1 MQNPSKDTSR
11 DMGKDTSRDT
21 GKEAGTSEP
30 SAALSELAA
39 FWPFIRPYRGRIAVA
54 AVILVSVSFILLSLG
69 RGLAWLVDKGLGSGD
84 PVMLDRAVMV
94 ALSLALFVG
103 IGSYLRILLVNQVAE
118 RVMADI
124 RRAIY
129 DHVLYLPTSWFEA
142 ARTGDILSRLNADT
156 AVVQSTLASTL
167 SMAVRNVILLF
178 GGLVLVV
185 LASARMSLVVA
196 VIVPIVVIPL
206 IVLARRLRVSSR
218 LAQERLGDLSAEAEE
233 GISAI
238 RTVHAFAQET
248 QMQARFNMTLQAAL
262 AAALSRVQLRAL
274 LSGFVFF
281 MMISGVTLILW
292 VGGRDL
298 LAGKISA
305 GDLSAFVFYAFIVA
319 SSTGTLSELGGELQR
334 AAGAADRIAQLLG
347 QPLRRA
353 DPDNPRQLHS
363 DGGVQIRFAEVEF
376 AYNSRLSSPALR
388 GVNLTA
394 NSGQKLAIVGP
405 SGAGKST
412 LFHLLLG
419 FYEPQAGQILL
430 NDFPLSQMRLRD
442 IRNHIAIVPQDPVL
456 FSASLA
462 ENIAFSR
469 PDASR
474 DDIIA
479 AAKQAEA
486 DSFIAE
492 LADGYDTLVG
502 EKGVRLSGG
511 QRQRIAIAR
520 AILRNP
526 DILLLDE
533 ATSAL
538 DSVSEAAVQNALG
551 RLMQGRTSLVIAH
564 RLSTIIDADVILLMD
579 KGQIVATGTH
589 ESLIASSPLY
599 QQLAAQQ
606 FRPSASVSHS

>member
-1 MQNPSKDTSR
+1 MQNRAPDDASTL
-11 DMGKDTSRDT
+11 
-21 GKEAGTSEP
+21 P
-30 SAALSELAA
+30 SAGLSELSA
-39 FWPFIRPYRGRIAVA
+39 FWPFIRPYQGRVILA
-54 AVILVSVSFILLSLG
+54 AVILVTVSFILLSLG

-84 PVMLDRAVMV
+84 PAMLDRAVMV
-94 ALSLALFVG
+94 ALFLALFVG

-124 RRAIY
+124 RAAIY
-129 DHVLYLPTSWFEA
+129 GHVLYLPTGWFEA

-156 AVVQSTLASTL
+156 AVVQTTLATTL

-206 IVLARRLRVSSR
+206 IILARRLRASSR
-218 LAQERLGDLSAEAEE
+218 HAQEKLGGLSAEAEE

-238 RTVHAFAQET
+238 RTVHAFAQEE
-248 QMQARFNMTLQAAL
+248 QMQSRFGMTLQAAL
-262 AAALSRVQLRAL
+262 DAALARVRLRAI

-347 QPLRRA
+347 QPLRRTDPVEPHRITA
-353 DPDNPRQLHS
+353 DK
-363 DGGVQIRFAEVEF
+363 GVKIRFENVDF
-376 AYNSRLSSPALR
+376 AYPSQGDIPALK
-388 GVNLTA
+388 GVNFTA
-394 NSGQKLAIVGP
+394 DKGSKLAFVGP

-419 FYEPQAGQILL
+419 FYEPAAGQISL
-430 NDFPLSQMRLRD
+430 NDISLGQMRLAD
-442 IRNHIAIVPQDPVL
+442 IRRHIAIVPQDPAL

-469 PDASR
+469 PNASR
-474 DDIIA
+474 EEIIA

-492 LADGYDTLVG
+492 LAQGYDTLVG

-520 AILRNP
+520 AILCNP

-538 DSVSEAAVQNALG
+538 DSVSEKAIQEALS
-551 RLMQGRTSLVIAH
+551 RLMVGRTSLVIAH
-564 RLSTIIDADVILLMD
+564 RLSTIMDADMILLMD
-579 KGQIVATGTH
+579 RGQIIATGTH
-589 ESLIASSPLY
+589 DNLIKSSPLY

-606 FRPSASVSHS
+606 FRTSAIAE

>member
-1 MQNPSKDTSR
+1 MQNRAPDDASTL
-11 DMGKDTSRDT
+11 
-21 GKEAGTSEP
+21 P
-30 SAALSELAA
+30 SAGLSELSA
-39 FWPFIRPYRGRIAVA
+39 FWPFIRPYRGRVILA
-54 AVILVSVSFILLSLG
+54 AVILVTVSFILLSLG

-84 PVMLDRAVMV
+84 PAMLDRAVMV
-94 ALSLALFVG
+94 ALFLALFVG

-124 RRAIY
+124 RAAIY
-129 DHVLYLPTSWFEA
+129 GHVLYLPTGWFEA

-156 AVVQSTLASTL
+156 AVVQTTLATTL

-206 IVLARRLRVSSR
+206 IILARRLRASSR
-218 LAQERLGDLSAEAEE
+218 LAQEKLGGLSAEAEE

-238 RTVHAFAQET
+238 RTVHAFAQEE
-248 QMQARFNMTLQAAL
+248 QMQSRFGMTLQAAL
-262 AAALSRVQLRAL
+262 DAALARVRLRAI

-347 QPLRRA
+347 QPLRRTDPVEPHRITA
-353 DPDNPRQLHS
+353 DK
-363 DGGVQIRFAEVEF
+363 GVKIRFENVDF
-376 AYNSRLSSPALR
+376 AYPSRGDIPALKA
-388 GVNLTA
+388 VNFTA
-394 NSGQKLAIVGP
+394 DKGSKLAIVGP

-419 FYEPQAGQILL
+419 FYEPAAGQISL
-430 NDFPLSQMRLRD
+430 NDISLGQMRLAD
-442 IRNHIAIVPQDPVL
+442 IRRHIAIVPQDPAL

-469 PDASR
+469 PNASR
-474 DDIIA
+474 EEIIA

-492 LADGYDTLVG
+492 LAQGYDTLVG

-520 AILRNP
+520 AILCNP

-538 DSVSEAAVQNALG
+538 DSVSEKAIQEALS
-551 RLMQGRTSLVIAH
+551 RLMVGRTSLVIAH
-564 RLSTIIDADVILLMD
+564 RLSTIMDADMILLMD
-579 KGQIVATGTH
+579 RGQIIATGTH
-589 ESLIASSPLY
+589 DNLIKSSPLY

-606 FRPSASVSHS
+606 FRTSAIAE

>member
-1 MQNPSKDTSR
+1 MQNRAPDDASTL
-11 DMGKDTSRDT
+11 
-21 GKEAGTSEP
+21 P
-30 SAALSELAA
+30 SAGLSELSA
-39 FWPFIRPYRGRIAVA
+39 FWPFIRPYQGRVILA
-54 AVILVSVSFILLSLG
+54 AVILVAVSFILLSLG
-69 RGLAWLVDKGLGSGD
+69 RGLAWLVDNGLGSGD
-84 PVMLDRAVMV
+84 PAMLDRAVMV
-94 ALSLALFVG
+94 ALFLALFVG

-124 RRAIY
+124 RAAIY
-129 DHVLYLPTSWFEA
+129 GHVLYLPTGWFEA

-156 AVVQSTLASTL
+156 AVVQTTLATTL

-206 IVLARRLRVSSR
+206 IILARRLRASSR
-218 LAQERLGDLSAEAEE
+218 LAQEKLGGLSAEAEE

-238 RTVHAFAQET
+238 RTVHAFAQEE
-248 QMQARFNMTLQAAL
+248 QMQSRFGMTLQAAL
-262 AAALSRVQLRAL
+262 DAALARVCLRAI

-347 QPLRRA
+347 QPLRRTHPVQPHLITA
-353 DPDNPRQLHS
+353 
-363 DGGVQIRFAEVEF
+363 GKGVKISFENVDF
-376 AYNSRLSSPALR
+376 AYPSRGDILALK
-388 GVNLTA
+388 GVNFTA
-394 NSGQKLAIVGP
+394 EKGSKLAIVGP

-419 FYEPQAGQILL
+419 FYEPAAGQISL
-430 NDFPLSQMRLRD
+430 NDIPLGRMRLAD
-442 IRNHIAIVPQDPVL
+442 IRRHIAIVPQDPAL
-456 FSASLA
+456 FTASLA

-469 PDASR
+469 PHASR
-474 DDIIA
+474 EEIIA

-486 DSFIAE
+486 DSFITE
-492 LADGYDTLVG
+492 LAQGYDTLVG

-520 AILRNP
+520 AILCNP

-538 DSVSEAAVQNALG
+538 DSVSERAIQDALS
-551 RLMQGRTSLVIAH
+551 RLMVERTSLVIAH
-564 RLSTIIDADVILLMD
+564 RLSTIMDADMILLMD
-579 KGQIVATGTH
+579 RGQIIATGTH
-589 ESLIASSPLY
+589 DNLIKSSPLY

-606 FRPSASVSHS
+606 FRTSAIAE

>member
-1 MQNPSKDTSR
+1 MQNRAPDDASTL
-11 DMGKDTSRDT
+11 
-21 GKEAGTSEP
+21 P
-30 SAALSELAA
+30 SAGLSELSA
-39 FWPFIRPYRGRIAVA
+39 FWPFIRPYRGRVILA
-54 AVILVSVSFILLSLG
+54 AVILVTVSFILLSLG

-84 PVMLDRAVMV
+84 PAMLDRAVMV
-94 ALSLALFVG
+94 ALFLALFVG

-124 RRAIY
+124 RAAIY
-129 DHVLYLPTSWFEA
+129 GHVLYLPTGWFEA

-156 AVVQSTLASTL
+156 AVVQTTLATTL

-206 IVLARRLRVSSR
+206 IILARRLRASSR
-218 LAQERLGDLSAEAEE
+218 HAQEKLGGLSAEAEE

-238 RTVHAFAQET
+238 RTVHAFAQEE
-248 QMQARFNMTLQAAL
+248 QMQSRFGMTLQAAL
-262 AAALSRVQLRAL
+262 DAALARVRLRAI

-347 QPLRRA
+347 QPLRRTDPVEPHRITA
-353 DPDNPRQLHS
+353 DK
-363 DGGVQIRFAEVEF
+363 GVKIRFENVDF
-376 AYNSRLSSPALR
+376 AYPSQGDIPALK
-388 GVNLTA
+388 GVNFTA
-394 NSGQKLAIVGP
+394 DKGSKLAIVGP

-419 FYEPQAGQILL
+419 FYEPAAGQISL
-430 NDFPLSQMRLRD
+430 NDISLGQMRLAD
-442 IRNHIAIVPQDPVL
+442 IRRHIAIVPQDPAL

-469 PDASR
+469 PNASR
-474 DDIIA
+474 EEIIA

-492 LADGYDTLVG
+492 LAQGYDTLVG

-520 AILRNP
+520 AILCNP

-538 DSVSEAAVQNALG
+538 DSVSEKAIQEALS
-551 RLMQGRTSLVIAH
+551 RLMVGRTSLVIAH
-564 RLSTIIDADVILLMD
+564 RLSTIMDADMILLMD
-579 KGQIVATGTH
+579 RGQIIATGTH
-589 ESLIASSPLY
+589 DNLIKSSPLY

-606 FRPSASVSHS
+606 FRTSAIAE

>member
-1 MQNPSKDTSR
+1 MQNRAPDDASTL
-11 DMGKDTSRDT
+11 
-21 GKEAGTSEP
+21 P
-30 SAALSELAA
+30 SAGLSELSA
-39 FWPFIRPYRGRIAVA
+39 FWPFIRPYQGRIILA
-54 AVILVSVSFILLSLG
+54 AVILVTVSFILLSLG

-84 PVMLDRAVMV
+84 PAMLDRAVMV
-94 ALSLALFVG
+94 ALFLALFVG

-124 RRAIY
+124 RAAIY
-129 DHVLYLPTSWFEA
+129 GHVLYLPTGWFEA

-156 AVVQSTLASTL
+156 AVVQTTLATTL

-206 IVLARRLRVSSR
+206 IILARRLRASSR
-218 LAQERLGDLSAEAEE
+218 HAQEKLGGLSAEAEE

-238 RTVHAFAQET
+238 RTVHAFAQEE
-248 QMQARFNMTLQAAL
+248 QMQSRFGMTLQAAL
-262 AAALSRVQLRAL
+262 DAALARVRLRAI

-347 QPLRRA
+347 QPLRRTDPVEPHRITA
-353 DPDNPRQLHS
+353 DK
-363 DGGVQIRFAEVEF
+363 GVKIRFENVDF
-376 AYNSRLSSPALR
+376 AYPSRGDIPALKA
-388 GVNLTA
+388 VNFTA
-394 NSGQKLAIVGP
+394 DKGSKLAIVGP

-419 FYEPQAGQILL
+419 FYEPAAGQISL
-430 NDFPLSQMRLRD
+430 NDISLGQIRLAD
-442 IRNHIAIVPQDPVL
+442 IRRHIAIVPQDPAL

-469 PDASR
+469 PNASR
-474 DDIIA
+474 EEIIA

-492 LADGYDTLVG
+492 LAQGYDTLVG

-520 AILRNP
+520 AILCNP

-538 DSVSEAAVQNALG
+538 DSVSERAIQEALS
-551 RLMQGRTSLVIAH
+551 RLMVGRTSLVIAH
-564 RLSTIIDADVILLMD
+564 RLSTIMDADMILLMD
-579 KGQIVATGTH
+579 RGQIIATGTH
-589 ESLIASSPLY
+589 DNLIKSSPLY

-606 FRPSASVSHS
+606 FRTSAIAE

>member
-1 MQNPSKDTSR
+1 MQNRAPDDASTL
-11 DMGKDTSRDT
+11 
-21 GKEAGTSEP
+21 P
-30 SAALSELAA
+30 SAGLSELSA
-39 FWPFIRPYRGRIAVA
+39 FWPFIRPYRGRVILA
-54 AVILVSVSFILLSLG
+54 AVILVTVSFILLSLG

-84 PVMLDRAVMV
+84 PAMLDRAVMV
-94 ALSLALFVG
+94 ALFLALFVG

-124 RRAIY
+124 RAAIY
-129 DHVLYLPTSWFEA
+129 GHVLYLPTGWFEA

-156 AVVQSTLASTL
+156 AVVQTTLATTL

-206 IVLARRLRVSSR
+206 IILARRLRASSR
-218 LAQERLGDLSAEAEE
+218 LAQEKLGGLSAEAEE

-238 RTVHAFAQET
+238 RTVHAFAQEE
-248 QMQARFNMTLQAAL
+248 QMQSRFGMTLQAAL
-262 AAALSRVQLRAL
+262 DAALARVRLRAI

-347 QPLRRA
+347 QPLRRTDPVQPHLMTA
-353 DPDNPRQLHS
+353 DK
-363 DGGVQIRFAEVEF
+363 GVKIRFENVDF
-376 AYNSRLSSPALR
+376 AYPSRGDIPALKA
-388 GVNLTA
+388 VNFTA
-394 NSGQKLAIVGP
+394 DKGSKLAIVGP

-419 FYEPQAGQILL
+419 FYEPAAGQISL
-430 NDFPLSQMRLRD
+430 NDISLGQMRLAD
-442 IRNHIAIVPQDPVL
+442 IRRHIAIVPQDPAL

-469 PDASR
+469 PNASR
-474 DDIIA
+474 EEIIA

-492 LADGYDTLVG
+492 LAQGYDTLVG

-520 AILRNP
+520 AILCNP

-538 DSVSEAAVQNALG
+538 DSVSEKAIQEALS
-551 RLMQGRTSLVIAH
+551 RLMVGRTSLVIAH
-564 RLSTIIDADVILLMD
+564 RLSTIMDADMILLMD
-579 KGQIVATGTH
+579 RGQIIATGTH
-589 ESLIASSPLY
+589 DNLIKSSPLY

-606 FRPSASVSHS
+606 FRTSAIAE

>member
-1 MQNPSKDTSR
+1 MQNSRKNTSKDT
-11 DMGKDTSRDT
+11 GKDTGRDT
-21 GKEAGTSEP
+21 GALAPPAS
-30 SAALSELAA
+30 LSELSA
-39 FWPFIRPYRGRIAVA
+39 FWPFIRPYRSRIAIA

-84 PVMLDRAVMV
+84 SVMLDRAVMV

-103 IGSYLRILLVNQVAE
+103 VGSYLRILLVNQVAE

-238 RTVHAFAQET
+238 RTVHAFAQEN
-248 QMQARFNMTLQAAL
+248 QMQARFNTTLQAAL
-262 AAALSRVQLRAL
+262 DAALSRVQLRAL

-334 AAGAADRIAQLLG
+334 AAGAADRIAQLLA

-353 DPDNPRQLHS
+353 DPASPEQLYS
-363 DGGVQIRFAEVEF
+363 NDGVQISFSEVEF

-388 GVNLTA
+388 GINFTA
-394 NSGQKLAIVGP
+394 KCGQKLAIVGP

-442 IRNHIAIVPQDPVL
+442 IRSHIAIVPQDPVL
-456 FSASLA
+456 FSASVA

-474 DDIIA
+474 DEIIA
-479 AAKQAEA
+479 AARQAEA

-492 LADGYDTLVG
+492 LAQGYDTRVG

-538 DSVSEAAVQNALG
+538 DSVSEAAVQHALG

-564 RLSTIIDADVILLMD
+564 RLSTIIDADIILLMD

-606 FRPSASVSHS
+606 FRRSAFVSHS

>member
-1 MQNPSKDTSR
+1 MQNRAPDDASTL
-11 DMGKDTSRDT
+11 
-21 GKEAGTSEP
+21 P
-30 SAALSELAA
+30 SAGLSELSA
-39 FWPFIRPYRGRIAVA
+39 FWPFIRPYRGRVILA
-54 AVILVSVSFILLSLG
+54 AVILVTVSFILLSLG

-84 PVMLDRAVMV
+84 PAMLDRAVMV
-94 ALSLALFVG
+94 ALFLALFVG

-124 RRAIY
+124 RAAIY
-129 DHVLYLPTSWFEA
+129 GHVLYLPTGWFEA

-156 AVVQSTLASTL
+156 AVVQTTLASTL

-206 IVLARRLRVSSR
+206 IILARRLRASSR
-218 LAQERLGDLSAEAEE
+218 HAQEKLGGLSAEAEE

-238 RTVHAFAQET
+238 RTVHAFAQEE
-248 QMQARFNMTLQAAL
+248 QMQSRFGMTLQAAL
-262 AAALSRVQLRAL
+262 DAALARVRLRAI

-347 QPLRRA
+347 QPLRRTDPVEPHRITA
-353 DPDNPRQLHS
+353 DK
-363 DGGVQIRFAEVEF
+363 GVKIRFENVDF
-376 AYNSRLSSPALR
+376 AYPSQGDIPALK
-388 GVNLTA
+388 GVNFTA
-394 NSGQKLAIVGP
+394 DKGSKLAFVGP

-419 FYEPQAGQILL
+419 FYEPAAGQISL
-430 NDFPLSQMRLRD
+430 NDIPLGQMRLAD
-442 IRNHIAIVPQDPVL
+442 IRRHIAIVPQDPAL

-469 PDASR
+469 PNASR
-474 DDIIA
+474 EEIIA

-492 LADGYDTLVG
+492 LAQGYDTLVG

-520 AILRNP
+520 AILCNP

-538 DSVSEAAVQNALG
+538 DSVSEKAIQEALS
-551 RLMQGRTSLVIAH
+551 RLMVGRTSLVIAH
-564 RLSTIIDADVILLMD
+564 RLSTIMDADMILLMD
-579 KGQIVATGTH
+579 RGQIIATGTH
-589 ESLIASSPLY
+589 DNLIKSSPLY

-606 FRPSASVSHS
+606 FRTSAIAE

>member
-1 MQNPSKDTSR
+1 MQNRAPDDASTL
-11 DMGKDTSRDT
+11 
-21 GKEAGTSEP
+21 P
-30 SAALSELAA
+30 SAGLSELSA
-39 FWPFIRPYRGRIAVA
+39 FWPFIRPYRGRVILA
-54 AVILVSVSFILLSLG
+54 AVILVTVSFILLSLG

-84 PVMLDRAVMV
+84 PAMLDRAVMV
-94 ALSLALFVG
+94 ALFLALFVG

-124 RRAIY
+124 RAAIY
-129 DHVLYLPTSWFEA
+129 GHVLYLPTGWFEA

-156 AVVQSTLASTL
+156 AVVQTTLATTL

-206 IVLARRLRVSSR
+206 IILARRLRASSR
-218 LAQERLGDLSAEAEE
+218 HAQEKLGGLSAEAEE

-238 RTVHAFAQET
+238 RTVHAFAQEE
-248 QMQARFNMTLQAAL
+248 QMQSRFGMTLQAAL
-262 AAALSRVQLRAL
+262 DAALARVRLRAI

-347 QPLRRA
+347 QPLRRTDPVEPHRITA
-353 DPDNPRQLHS
+353 DK
-363 DGGVQIRFAEVEF
+363 GVKIRFENVDF
-376 AYNSRLSSPALR
+376 AYPSRGDIPALK
-388 GVNLTA
+388 GVNFTA
-394 NSGQKLAIVGP
+394 DKGSKLAIVGP

-419 FYEPQAGQILL
+419 FYEPAAGQISL
-430 NDFPLSQMRLRD
+430 NDIPLGQMRLAD
-442 IRNHIAIVPQDPVL
+442 IRRHIAIVPQDPAL

-469 PDASR
+469 PNASR
-474 DDIIA
+474 EEIIA

-486 DSFIAE
+486 DSFITE
-492 LADGYDTLVG
+492 LAQGYDTLVG

-520 AILRNP
+520 AILCNP

-538 DSVSEAAVQNALG
+538 DSVSEKAIQEALS
-551 RLMQGRTSLVIAH
+551 RLMVGRTSLVIAH
-564 RLSTIIDADVILLMD
+564 RLSTIMDADMILLMD
-579 KGQIVATGTH
+579 RGQIIATGTH
-589 ESLIASSPLY
+589 DNLIKSSPLY

-606 FRPSASVSHS
+606 FRTSAIAE

>member
-1 MQNPSKDTSR
+1 MQNRAPDDASTL
-11 DMGKDTSRDT
+11 
-21 GKEAGTSEP
+21 P
-30 SAALSELAA
+30 SAGLSELSA
-39 FWPFIRPYRGRIAVA
+39 FWPFIRPYRGRVILA
-54 AVILVSVSFILLSLG
+54 AVILVTVSFILLSLG
-69 RGLAWLVDKGLGSGD
+69 RGLAWLVDEGLGSGD
-84 PVMLDRAVMV
+84 PAMLDRAVMV
-94 ALSLALFVG
+94 ALFLALFVG

-124 RRAIY
+124 RAAIY
-129 DHVLYLPTSWFEA
+129 GHVLYLPTGWFEA

-156 AVVQSTLASTL
+156 AVVQTTLATTL

-206 IVLARRLRVSSR
+206 IILARRLRASSR
-218 LAQERLGDLSAEAEE
+218 HAQEKLGGLSAEAEE

-238 RTVHAFAQET
+238 RTVHAFAQEE
-248 QMQARFNMTLQAAL
+248 QMQSRFGMTLQAAL
-262 AAALSRVQLRAL
+262 DAALARVRLRAI

-347 QPLRRA
+347 QPLRRTDPVEPHRITA
-353 DPDNPRQLHS
+353 DK
-363 DGGVQIRFAEVEF
+363 GVKIRFENVDF
-376 AYNSRLSSPALR
+376 AYPSRGDIPALKA
-388 GVNLTA
+388 VNFTA
-394 NSGQKLAIVGP
+394 DKGSKLAIVGP

-419 FYEPQAGQILL
+419 FYEPAAGQISL
-430 NDFPLSQMRLRD
+430 NDISLGQMRLAD
-442 IRNHIAIVPQDPVL
+442 IRRHIAIVPQDPAL

-474 DDIIA
+474 EEIIA
-479 AAKQAEA
+479 AAIQAEA
-486 DSFIAE
+486 DSFITE
-492 LADGYDTLVG
+492 LAQGYDTLVG

-520 AILRNP
+520 AILCNP

-538 DSVSEAAVQNALG
+538 DSVSEKAIQEALS
-551 RLMQGRTSLVIAH
+551 RLMVGRTSLVIAH
-564 RLSTIIDADVILLMD
+564 RLSTIMDADMILLMD
-579 KGQIVATGTH
+579 RGQIIATGTH
-589 ESLIASSPLY
+589 DNLIKSSPLY

-606 FRPSASVSHS
+606 FRTSAIAE

>member
-1 MQNPSKDTSR
+1 MQNRAPDDASTL
-11 DMGKDTSRDT
+11 
-21 GKEAGTSEP
+21 P
-30 SAALSELAA
+30 SAGLSELSA
-39 FWPFIRPYRGRIAVA
+39 FWPFIRPYRGRVILA
-54 AVILVSVSFILLSLG
+54 AVILVTVSFILLSLG

-84 PVMLDRAVMV
+84 PAMLDRAVMV
-94 ALSLALFVG
+94 ALFLALFVG

-124 RRAIY
+124 RAAIY
-129 DHVLYLPTSWFEA
+129 GHVLYLPTGWFEA

-156 AVVQSTLASTL
+156 AVVQTTLATTL

-206 IVLARRLRVSSR
+206 IILARRLRASSR
-218 LAQERLGDLSAEAEE
+218 LAQEKLGGLSAEAEE

-238 RTVHAFAQET
+238 RTVHAFAQEE
-248 QMQARFNMTLQAAL
+248 QMQSRFGMTLQAAL
-262 AAALSRVQLRAL
+262 DAALARVRLRAI

-347 QPLRRA
+347 QPLRRTDPVEPHRITA
-353 DPDNPRQLHS
+353 DK
-363 DGGVQIRFAEVEF
+363 GVKIRFENVDF
-376 AYNSRLSSPALR
+376 AYPSRGDIPALKA
-388 GVNLTA
+388 VNFTA
-394 NSGQKLAIVGP
+394 DKGSKLAIVGP

-419 FYEPQAGQILL
+419 FYEPAAGQISL
-430 NDFPLSQMRLRD
+430 NDIPLGQMRLAD
-442 IRNHIAIVPQDPVL
+442 IRRHIAIVPQDPAL

-469 PDASR
+469 PNASR
-474 DDIIA
+474 EEIIA

-486 DSFIAE
+486 DSFITE
-492 LADGYDTLVG
+492 LAQGYDTLVG

-520 AILRNP
+520 AILCNP

-538 DSVSEAAVQNALG
+538 DSVSEKAIQEALS
-551 RLMQGRTSLVIAH
+551 RLMVGRTSLVIAH
-564 RLSTIIDADVILLMD
+564 RLSTIMDADMILLMD
-579 KGQIVATGTH
+579 RGQIIATGTH
-589 ESLIASSPLY
+589 DNLIKSSPLY

-606 FRPSASVSHS
+606 FRTSAIAE

>member
-1 MQNPSKDTSR
+1 MQNRAPDDASTL
-11 DMGKDTSRDT
+11 
-21 GKEAGTSEP
+21 P
-30 SAALSELAA
+30 SAGLSELSA
-39 FWPFIRPYRGRIAVA
+39 FWPFIRPYRGRVILA
-54 AVILVSVSFILLSLG
+54 AVILVTVSFILLSLG

-84 PVMLDRAVMV
+84 PAMLDRAVMV
-94 ALSLALFVG
+94 ALFLALFVG

-124 RRAIY
+124 RAAIY
-129 DHVLYLPTSWFEA
+129 GHVLYLPTGWFEA

-156 AVVQSTLASTL
+156 AVVQTTLATTL

-206 IVLARRLRVSSR
+206 IILARRLRASSR
-218 LAQERLGDLSAEAEE
+218 LAQEKLGGLSAEAEE

-238 RTVHAFAQET
+238 RTVHAFAQEE
-248 QMQARFNMTLQAAL
+248 QMQSRFGMTLQAAL
-262 AAALSRVQLRAL
+262 DAALARVRLRAI

-347 QPLRRA
+347 QPLRRTDPVEPHRITA
-353 DPDNPRQLHS
+353 DK
-363 DGGVQIRFAEVEF
+363 GVKIRFENVDF
-376 AYNSRLSSPALR
+376 AYPSRGDIPALKA
-388 GVNLTA
+388 VNFTA
-394 NSGQKLAIVGP
+394 DKGSKLAIVGP

-419 FYEPQAGQILL
+419 FYEPAAGQISL
-430 NDFPLSQMRLRD
+430 NDIPLGQMRLAD
-442 IRNHIAIVPQDPVL
+442 IRRHIAIVPQDPAL

-469 PDASR
+469 PNASR
-474 DDIIA
+474 EEIIA

-492 LADGYDTLVG
+492 LAQGYDTLVG

-520 AILRNP
+520 AILCNP

-538 DSVSEAAVQNALG
+538 DSVSEKAIQEALS
-551 RLMQGRTSLVIAH
+551 RLMVGRTSLVIAH
-564 RLSTIIDADVILLMD
+564 RLSTIMDADMILLMD
-579 KGQIVATGTH
+579 RGQIIATGTH
-589 ESLIASSPLY
+589 DNLIKSSPLY

-606 FRPSASVSHS
+606 FRTSAIAE

>member
-1 MQNPSKDTSR
+1 MQNRAPDDASTL
-11 DMGKDTSRDT
+11 
-21 GKEAGTSEP
+21 P
-30 SAALSELAA
+30 SAGLSELSA
-39 FWPFIRPYRGRIAVA
+39 FWPFIRPYRGRVILA
-54 AVILVSVSFILLSLG
+54 AVILVTVSFILLSLG

-84 PVMLDRAVMV
+84 PAMLDRAVMV
-94 ALSLALFVG
+94 ALFLALFVG

-124 RRAIY
+124 RAAIY
-129 DHVLYLPTSWFEA
+129 GHVLYLPTGWFEA

-156 AVVQSTLASTL
+156 AVVQTTLATTL

-206 IVLARRLRVSSR
+206 IILARRLRASSR
-218 LAQERLGDLSAEAEE
+218 LAQEKLGGLSAEAEE

-238 RTVHAFAQET
+238 RTVHAFAQEE
-248 QMQARFNMTLQAAL
+248 QMQSRFGMTLQAAL
-262 AAALSRVQLRAL
+262 DAALARVRLRAI

-347 QPLRRA
+347 QPLRRTDPVEPHRITA
-353 DPDNPRQLHS
+353 DK
-363 DGGVQIRFAEVEF
+363 GVKIRFENVDF
-376 AYNSRLSSPALR
+376 AYPSRGDIPALK
-388 GVNLTA
+388 GVNFTA
-394 NSGQKLAIVGP
+394 DKGSKLAIVGP

-419 FYEPQAGQILL
+419 FYEPAAGQISL
-430 NDFPLSQMRLRD
+430 NDIPLGQMRLAD
-442 IRNHIAIVPQDPVL
+442 IRRHIAIVPQDPAL

-474 DDIIA
+474 EEIIA

-486 DSFIAE
+486 DSFITE
-492 LADGYDTLVG
+492 LAQGYDTLVG

-520 AILRNP
+520 AILCNP

-538 DSVSEAAVQNALG
+538 DSVSEKAIQEALS
-551 RLMQGRTSLVIAH
+551 RLMVGRTSLVIAH
-564 RLSTIIDADVILLMD
+564 RLSTIMDADMILLMD
-579 KGQIVATGTH
+579 RGQIIATGTH
-589 ESLIASSPLY
+589 DNLIKSSPLY

-606 FRPSASVSHS
+606 FRTSAIAE

>member
-1 MQNPSKDTSR
+1 MQKPSKNTSKDIR
-11 DMGKDTSRDT
+11 KDTGRDT
-21 GKEAGTSEP
+21 GA
-30 SAALSELAA
+30 SAPPATLSELSA
-39 FWPFIRPYRGRIAVA
+39 FWPFIRPYRGRIAIA

-103 IGSYLRILLVNQVAE
+103 VGSYLRILLVNQVAE

-238 RTVHAFAQET
+238 RTVHAFAQEN
-248 QMQARFNMTLQAAL
+248 QMQARFNTTLQAAL
-262 AAALSRVQLRAL
+262 DAALSRVQLRAL

-334 AAGAADRIAQLLG
+334 AAGAADRIAQLLA

-353 DPDNPRQLHS
+353 DPASPEHLHS
-363 DGGVQIRFAEVEF
+363 NDGVQIRFSEVEF

-388 GVNLTA
+388 GINFTA
-394 NSGQKLAIVGP
+394 KCGQKLAIVGP

-442 IRNHIAIVPQDPVL
+442 IRSHIAIVPQDPVL
-456 FSASLA
+456 FSASVA

-474 DDIIA
+474 DEIIA
-479 AAKQAEA
+479 AARQAEA

-492 LADGYDTLVG
+492 LAQGYDTRVG

-538 DSVSEAAVQNALG
+538 DSVSEAAVQHALG

-606 FRPSASVSHS
+606 FRRSASVSHS

>member
-1 MQNPSKDTSR
+1 MQNRAPDDASTLTS
-11 DMGKDTSRDT
+11 
-21 GKEAGTSEP
+21 AG
-30 SAALSELAA
+30 LSELSA
-39 FWPFIRPYRGRIAVA
+39 FWPFIRPYQGRVILA
-54 AVILVSVSFILLSLG
+54 AVILVTVSFILLSLG

-84 PVMLDRAVMV
+84 PAMLDRAVMV
-94 ALSLALFVG
+94 ALFLALFVG

-124 RRAIY
+124 RAAIY
-129 DHVLYLPTSWFEA
+129 GHVLYLPTGWFEA

-156 AVVQSTLASTL
+156 AVVQTTLATTL

-206 IVLARRLRVSSR
+206 IILARRLRASSR
-218 LAQERLGDLSAEAEE
+218 LAQEKLGGLSAEAEE

-238 RTVHAFAQET
+238 RTVHAFAQEE
-248 QMQARFNMTLQAAL
+248 QMQSRFGMTLQAAL
-262 AAALSRVQLRAL
+262 DAALARVRLRAI

-347 QPLRRA
+347 QPLRRTDPVEPHLITA
-353 DPDNPRQLHS
+353 DK
-363 DGGVQIRFAEVEF
+363 GVKIRFENVDF
-376 AYNSRLSSPALR
+376 AYPSRGDIPALK
-388 GVNLTA
+388 GVNFTA
-394 NSGQKLAIVGP
+394 DKGSKLAIVGP

-419 FYEPQAGQILL
+419 FYEPAAGQISL
-430 NDFPLSQMRLRD
+430 NDIPLGQMRLAD
-442 IRNHIAIVPQDPVL
+442 IRRHIAIVPQDPAL

-474 DDIIA
+474 EEIIA

-486 DSFIAE
+486 DSFITE
-492 LADGYDTLVG
+492 LSQGYDTLVG

-520 AILRNP
+520 AILCNP

-538 DSVSEAAVQNALG
+538 DSVSEKAIQEALS
-551 RLMQGRTSLVIAH
+551 RLMVGRTSLVIAH
-564 RLSTIIDADVILLMD
+564 RLSTIMDADMILLMD
-579 KGQIVATGTH
+579 RGQIIATGTH
-589 ESLIASSPLY
+589 DNLIKSSPLY

-606 FRPSASVSHS
+606 FRTSAIAE

>member
-1 MQNPSKDTSR
+1 MQNRAPDDASTL
-11 DMGKDTSRDT
+11 
-21 GKEAGTSEP
+21 P
-30 SAALSELAA
+30 SAGLSELSA
-39 FWPFIRPYRGRIAVA
+39 FWPFIRPYRGRVILA
-54 AVILVSVSFILLSLG
+54 AVILVTVSFILLSLG

-84 PVMLDRAVMV
+84 PAMLDRAVMV
-94 ALSLALFVG
+94 ALFLALFVG

-124 RRAIY
+124 RAAIY
-129 DHVLYLPTSWFEA
+129 GHVLYLPTGWFEA

-156 AVVQSTLASTL
+156 AVVQTTLATTL

-206 IVLARRLRVSSR
+206 IILARRLRASSR
-218 LAQERLGDLSAEAEE
+218 HAQEKLGGLSAEAEE

-238 RTVHAFAQET
+238 RTVHAFAQEE
-248 QMQARFNMTLQAAL
+248 QMQSRFGMTLQAAL
-262 AAALSRVQLRAL
+262 DAALARVRLRAI

-347 QPLRRA
+347 QPLRRTDPVEPHRITA
-353 DPDNPRQLHS
+353 DK
-363 DGGVQIRFAEVEF
+363 GVKIRFENVDF
-376 AYNSRLSSPALR
+376 AYPSRGDIPALKA
-388 GVNLTA
+388 VNFTA
-394 NSGQKLAIVGP
+394 DKGSKLAIVGP

-419 FYEPQAGQILL
+419 FYEPAAGQISL
-430 NDFPLSQMRLRD
+430 NDISLGQMRLAD
-442 IRNHIAIVPQDPVL
+442 IRRHIAIVPQDPAL

-469 PDASR
+469 PNASR
-474 DDIIA
+474 EEIIT

-492 LADGYDTLVG
+492 LAQGYDTLVG

-520 AILRNP
+520 AILCNP

-538 DSVSEAAVQNALG
+538 DSVSEKAIQEALS
-551 RLMQGRTSLVIAH
+551 RLMVGRTSLVIAH
-564 RLSTIIDADVILLMD
+564 RLSTIMDADMILLMD
-579 KGQIVATGTH
+579 RGQIIATGTH
-589 ESLIASSPLY
+589 DNLIKSSPLY

-606 FRPSASVSHS
+606 FRTSAIAE

>member
-1 MQNPSKDTSR
+1 MQNRAPDDASTL
-11 DMGKDTSRDT
+11 
-21 GKEAGTSEP
+21 P
-30 SAALSELAA
+30 SAGLSELSA
-39 FWPFIRPYRGRIAVA
+39 FWPFIRPYQGRVILA
-54 AVILVSVSFILLSLG
+54 AVILVTVSFILLSLG

-84 PVMLDRAVMV
+84 PAMLDRAVIV
-94 ALSLALFVG
+94 ALFLALFVG

-124 RRAIY
+124 RAAIY
-129 DHVLYLPTSWFEA
+129 GHVLYLPTGWFEA

-156 AVVQSTLASTL
+156 AVVQTTLATTL

-206 IVLARRLRVSSR
+206 IILARRLRASSR
-218 LAQERLGDLSAEAEE
+218 LAQEKLGGLSAEAEE

-238 RTVHAFAQET
+238 RTVHAFAQEE
-248 QMQARFNMTLQAAL
+248 QMQRRFGMTLQAAL
-262 AAALSRVQLRAL
+262 DAALARVRLRAI

-347 QPLRRA
+347 QPLRRT
-353 DPDNPRQLHS
+353 DPVHPHLITVDK
-363 DGGVQIRFAEVEF
+363 GVKIRFENVDF
-376 AYNSRLSSPALR
+376 AYPSRGDVPALK
-388 GVNLTA
+388 GVNFTA
-394 NSGQKLAIVGP
+394 DMGGKLAIVGP

-419 FYEPQAGQILL
+419 FYEPAAGQISL
-430 NDFPLSQMRLRD
+430 NDIPLGQMRLAD
-442 IRNHIAIVPQDPVL
+442 IRRHIAIVPQDPAL

-469 PDASR
+469 PNASR
-474 DDIIA
+474 EEIIA

-486 DSFIAE
+486 DSFITE
-492 LADGYDTLVG
+492 LAQGYDTLVG

-520 AILRNP
+520 AILCNP

-538 DSVSEAAVQNALG
+538 DSVSEKAIQEALS
-551 RLMQGRTSLVIAH
+551 RLMVGRTSLVIAH
-564 RLSTIIDADVILLMD
+564 RLSTIMDADMILLMD
-579 KGQIVATGTH
+579 RGQIIATGTH
-589 ESLIASSPLY
+589 DNLIKSSPLY

-606 FRPSASVSHS
+606 FRTSAIAE

>member
-1 MQNPSKDTSR
+1 MQNKPKNTNYAQNIAEGQAAS
-11 DMGKDTSRDT
+11 
-21 GKEAGTSEP
+21 AAP
-30 SAALSELAA
+30 AALSELAA
-39 FWPFIRPYRGRIAVA
+39 FWPFIRSYRGQVVLA
-54 AVILVSVSFILLSLG
+54 AVILVSVSLILLSLG

-84 PVMLDRAVMV
+84 AAMLDRAVMV
-94 ALSLALFVG
+94 AMGLALFVG
-103 IGSYLRILLVNQVAE
+103 LGSYLRILLINQVAE
-118 RVMADI
+118 KVMADI
-124 RRAIY
+124 RKSIY
-129 DHVLYLPTSWFEA
+129 AHVLYLPTSWFEA

-156 AVVQSTLASTL
+156 AVVQSTLATTL

-196 VIVPIVVIPL
+196 VVVPIVVIPL
-206 IVLARRLRVSSR
+206 IVLARRMRASSR
-218 LAQERLGDLSAEAEE
+218 IAQERLGTLSAEAEE

-238 RTVHAFAQET
+238 RTVHAFAQEA
-248 QMQARFNMTLQAAL
+248 QMQNRFDVAL
-262 AAALSRVQLRAL
+262 KGALDAALSRVRLRAV

-298 LAGKISA
+298 LAGKITA

-334 AAGAADRIAQLLG
+334 AAGAADRITQLLA
-347 QPLRRA
+347 QRLRRP
-353 DPDNPRQLHS
+353 DPASPRQLTDNLGKGDKTS
-363 DGGVQIRFAEVEF
+363 VEIRFREVHF
-376 AYNSRLSSPALR
+376 AYHSRLESPAISK
-388 GVNLTA
+388 VNFKA
-394 NSGQKLAIVGP
+394 KSGRKLAIVGP

-419 FYEPQAGQILL
+419 FYEPQSGRICL
-430 NDFPLSQMRLRD
+430 NDVPLSDMRLSD
-442 IRNHIAIVPQDPVL
+442 IRKHIAIVPQDPVL

-469 PDASR
+469 PEASIEE
-474 DDIIA
+474 IIT

-486 DSFIAE
+486 DSFIRD
-492 LADGYDTLVG
+492 LSHGYDTLVG

-538 DSVSEAAVQNALG
+538 DSVNEAAIQNALS

-564 RLSTIIDADVILLMD
+564 RLSTIMDADQILLMD
-579 KGQIVATGTH
+579 KGQIIATGTH
-589 ESLIASSPLY
+589 ESLIESSSLY

-606 FRPSASVSHS
+606 FKISTSPK

>member
-1 MQNPSKDTSR
+1 MQNRAPDDASTL
-11 DMGKDTSRDT
+11 
-21 GKEAGTSEP
+21 P
-30 SAALSELAA
+30 SAGLSELSA
-39 FWPFIRPYRGRIAVA
+39 FWPFIRPYRGRVILA
-54 AVILVSVSFILLSLG
+54 AVILVTVSFILLSLG

-84 PVMLDRAVMV
+84 PAMLDRAVMV
-94 ALSLALFVG
+94 ALFLALFVG

-124 RRAIY
+124 RAAIY
-129 DHVLYLPTSWFEA
+129 GHVLYLPTGWFEA
-142 ARTGDILSRLNADT
+142 VRTGDILSRLNADT
-156 AVVQSTLASTL
+156 AVVQTTLATTL

-206 IVLARRLRVSSR
+206 IILARRLRASSR
-218 LAQERLGDLSAEAEE
+218 HAQEKLGGLSAEAEE

-238 RTVHAFAQET
+238 RTVHAFAQEE
-248 QMQARFNMTLQAAL
+248 QMQSRFGMTLQAAL
-262 AAALSRVQLRAL
+262 DAALARVRLRAI

-347 QPLRRA
+347 QPLRRTDPVEPHRITA
-353 DPDNPRQLHS
+353 DK
-363 DGGVQIRFAEVEF
+363 GVKIRFENVDF
-376 AYNSRLSSPALR
+376 AYPSRGDIPALKA
-388 GVNLTA
+388 VNFTA
-394 NSGQKLAIVGP
+394 DKGSKLAIVGP

-419 FYEPQAGQILL
+419 FYEPAAGQISL
-430 NDFPLSQMRLRD
+430 NDISLGQMRLAD
-442 IRNHIAIVPQDPVL
+442 IRRHIAIVPQDPAL

-469 PDASR
+469 PNASR
-474 DDIIA
+474 EEIIA

-492 LADGYDTLVG
+492 LAQGYDTLVG

-520 AILRNP
+520 AILCNP

-538 DSVSEAAVQNALG
+538 DSVSEKAIQEALS
-551 RLMQGRTSLVIAH
+551 RLMVGRTSLVIAH
-564 RLSTIIDADVILLMD
+564 RLSTIMDADMILLMD
-579 KGQIVATGTH
+579 RGQIIATGTH
-589 ESLIASSPLY
+589 DNLIKSSPLY

-606 FRPSASVSHS
+606 FRTSAIAE

>member
-1 MQNPSKDTSR
+1 MQNRAPYDASTL
-11 DMGKDTSRDT
+11 
-21 GKEAGTSEP
+21 P
-30 SAALSELAA
+30 SAGLSELSA
-39 FWPFIRPYRGRIAVA
+39 FWPFIRPYQGRVILA
-54 AVILVSVSFILLSLG
+54 AVILVTVSFILLSLG

-84 PVMLDRAVMV
+84 PATLDRAVMV
-94 ALSLALFVG
+94 SLFLALFVG

-124 RRAIY
+124 RAAIY
-129 DHVLYLPTSWFEA
+129 GHVLYLPTGWFEA

-156 AVVQSTLASTL
+156 AVVQTTLATTL

-206 IVLARRLRVSSR
+206 IILARRLRASSR
-218 LAQERLGDLSAEAEE
+218 HAQEKLGGLSAEAEE

-238 RTVHAFAQET
+238 RTVHAFAQEE
-248 QMQARFNMTLQAAL
+248 QMQSRFGMTLQAAL
-262 AAALSRVQLRAL
+262 DAALARVRLRAI

-347 QPLRRA
+347 QPLRRTDPVEPHRITA
-353 DPDNPRQLHS
+353 DK
-363 DGGVQIRFAEVEF
+363 GVKIRFDNVDF
-376 AYNSRLSSPALR
+376 AYPSRGDIPALK
-388 GVNLTA
+388 GVNFTA
-394 NSGQKLAIVGP
+394 DKGSKLAIVGP

-419 FYEPQAGQILL
+419 FYEPAAGQISL
-430 NDFPLSQMRLRD
+430 NDIPLGQMRLAD
-442 IRNHIAIVPQDPVL
+442 IRRHIAIVPQDPAL

-469 PDASR
+469 PDSSR
-474 DDIIA
+474 EEIIA

-486 DSFIAE
+486 DSFITE
-492 LADGYDTLVG
+492 LAQGYDTLVG

-520 AILRNP
+520 AILCNP

-538 DSVSEAAVQNALG
+538 DSVSEKAIQEALS
-551 RLMQGRTSLVIAH
+551 RLMVGRTSLVIAH
-564 RLSTIIDADVILLMD
+564 RLSTIMDADMILLMD
-579 KGQIVATGTH
+579 RGQIIATGTH
-589 ESLIASSPLY
+589 DNLIKSSPLY

-606 FRPSASVSHS
+606 FRTSAIAE

>member
-1 MQNPSKDTSR
+1 MQNRAPDNTS
-11 DMGKDTSRDT
+11 TL
-21 GKEAGTSEP
+21 P
-30 SAALSELAA
+30 SAGLSELSA
-39 FWPFIRPYRGRIAVA
+39 FWPFIRPYQGRVILA
-54 AVILVSVSFILLSLG
+54 AVILVTVSFILLSLG

-84 PVMLDRAVMV
+84 PVMLDKAVMV
-94 ALSLALFVG
+94 ALFLALFVG
-103 IGSYLRILLVNQVAE
+103 VGSYLRILLVNQVAE

-124 RRAIY
+124 RAAIY
-129 DHVLYLPTSWFEA
+129 GHVLYLPTGWFEA

-156 AVVQSTLASTL
+156 AVVQTTLATTL

-206 IVLARRLRVSSR
+206 IILARRLRASSR
-218 LAQERLGDLSAEAEE
+218 LAQEKLGGLSAEAEE

-238 RTVHAFAQET
+238 RTVHAFAQEK
-248 QMQARFNMTLQAAL
+248 QMQSRFGMTLQAAL
-262 AAALSRVQLRAL
+262 DAALARVRLRAI

-347 QPLRRA
+347 QPLRRTDPVQPHLIIA
-353 DPDNPRQLHS
+353 DK
-363 DGGVQIRFAEVEF
+363 GVKIRFENVDF
-376 AYNSRLSSPALR
+376 AYPSRGDIPALK
-388 GVNLTA
+388 GVNFTA
-394 NSGQKLAIVGP
+394 DKGSKLAIVGP

-419 FYEPQAGQILL
+419 FYEPAAGQISL
-430 NDFPLSQMRLRD
+430 NDIPLGQMRLAD
-442 IRNHIAIVPQDPVL
+442 IRRHIAIVPQDPAL

-474 DDIIA
+474 EEIIA

-486 DSFIAE
+486 DSFITE
-492 LADGYDTLVG
+492 LAQGYDTLVG

-520 AILRNP
+520 AILCNP

-538 DSVSEAAVQNALG
+538 DSVSEKAIQEALS
-551 RLMQGRTSLVIAH
+551 RLMVERTSLVIAH
-564 RLSTIIDADVILLMD
+564 RLSTIMDADMILLMD
-579 KGQIVATGTH
+579 RGQIIATGTH
-589 ESLIASSPLY
+589 DKLIKSSPLY

-606 FRPSASVSHS
+606 FRNSAIAE

>member
-1 MQNPSKDTSR
+1 MQKPSKNTSKDTN
-11 DMGKDTSRDT
+11 RDT
-21 GKEAGTSEP
+21 GRDTGA
-30 SAALSELAA
+30 SAPPATLSELSA
-39 FWPFIRPYRGRIAVA
+39 FWPFIRPYRGRIAIA

-103 IGSYLRILLVNQVAE
+103 VGSYLRILLVNQVAE

-238 RTVHAFAQET
+238 RTVHAFAQEN
-248 QMQARFNMTLQAAL
+248 QMQARFNTTLQAAL
-262 AAALSRVQLRAL
+262 DAALSRVQLRAL

-334 AAGAADRIAQLLG
+334 AAGAADRIAQLLA

-353 DPDNPRQLHS
+353 DPASPEHLHS
-363 DGGVQIRFAEVEF
+363 NDGVQIRFSEVEF
-376 AYNSRLSSPALR
+376 AYNSHLSSPALR
-388 GVNLTA
+388 GINFTA
-394 NSGQKLAIVGP
+394 KCGQKLAIVGP

-442 IRNHIAIVPQDPVL
+442 IRSHIAIVPQDPVL
-456 FSASLA
+456 FSASVA

-474 DDIIA
+474 DEIIA
-479 AAKQAEA
+479 AARQAEA

-492 LADGYDTLVG
+492 LAQGYDTRVG

-538 DSVSEAAVQNALG
+538 DSVSEAAVQHALG

-599 QQLAAQQ
+599 QQLATQQ
-606 FRPSASVSHS
+606 FRRSASVSHS

>member
-1 MQNPSKDTSR
+1 MQNSRKNTSKDT
-11 DMGKDTSRDT
+11 GKDTGRDT
-21 GKEAGTSEP
+21 GA
-30 SAALSELAA
+30 SAPPASLSELSA
-39 FWPFIRPYRGRIAVA
+39 FWPFIRPYRGRIAIA

-103 IGSYLRILLVNQVAE
+103 VGSYLRILLVNQVAE

-238 RTVHAFAQET
+238 RTVHAFAQEN
-248 QMQARFNMTLQAAL
+248 QMQARFNTTLQAAL
-262 AAALSRVQLRAL
+262 DAALSRVQLRAL

-334 AAGAADRIAQLLG
+334 AAGAADRIAQLLA

-353 DPDNPRQLHS
+353 DPASPEQLYS
-363 DGGVQIRFAEVEF
+363 NDGVQIRFSEVEF

-388 GVNLTA
+388 GINFTA
-394 NSGQKLAIVGP
+394 KCGQKLAIVGP

-442 IRNHIAIVPQDPVL
+442 IRSHIAIVPQDPVL
-456 FSASLA
+456 FSASVA

-474 DDIIA
+474 DEIIA
-479 AAKQAEA
+479 AARQAEA

-492 LADGYDTLVG
+492 LAQGYDTRVG

-538 DSVSEAAVQNALG
+538 DSVSEAAVQHALG

-564 RLSTIIDADVILLMD
+564 RLSTIIDADIILLMD

-606 FRPSASVSHS
+606 FRRSAFVSHS

>member
-1 MQNPSKDTSR
+1 MQNRAPDDASTL
-11 DMGKDTSRDT
+11 
-21 GKEAGTSEP
+21 P
-30 SAALSELAA
+30 SAGLSELSA
-39 FWPFIRPYRGRIAVA
+39 FWPFIRPYRGRVILA
-54 AVILVSVSFILLSLG
+54 AVILVTVSFILLSLG

-84 PVMLDRAVMV
+84 PAMLDRAVMV
-94 ALSLALFVG
+94 ALFLALFVG

-124 RRAIY
+124 RAAIY
-129 DHVLYLPTSWFEA
+129 GHVLYLPTGWFEA

-156 AVVQSTLASTL
+156 AVVQTTLATTL

-206 IVLARRLRVSSR
+206 IILARRLRASSR
-218 LAQERLGDLSAEAEE
+218 LAQEKLGGLSAEAEE

-238 RTVHAFAQET
+238 RTVHAFAQEE
-248 QMQARFNMTLQAAL
+248 QMQSRFGMTLQAAL
-262 AAALSRVQLRAL
+262 DAALARVRLRAI

-347 QPLRRA
+347 QPLRRTDPVEPHRITA
-353 DPDNPRQLHS
+353 DK
-363 DGGVQIRFAEVEF
+363 GVKIRFENVDF
-376 AYNSRLSSPALR
+376 AYPSRGDIPALK
-388 GVNLTA
+388 GVNFTA
-394 NSGQKLAIVGP
+394 DKGSKLAIVGP

-419 FYEPQAGQILL
+419 FYEPAAGQISL
-430 NDFPLSQMRLRD
+430 NDISLGQMRLAD
-442 IRNHIAIVPQDPVL
+442 IRRHIAIVPQDPAL

-469 PDASR
+469 PNASR
-474 DDIIA
+474 EEIIA

-486 DSFIAE
+486 DSFITE
-492 LADGYDTLVG
+492 LAQGYDTLVG

-520 AILRNP
+520 AILCNP

-538 DSVSEAAVQNALG
+538 DSVSEKAIQEALS
-551 RLMQGRTSLVIAH
+551 RLMVGRTSLVIAH
-564 RLSTIIDADVILLMD
+564 RLSTIMDADMILLMD
-579 KGQIVATGTH
+579 RGQIIATGTH
-589 ESLIASSPLY
+589 DNLIKSSPLY

-606 FRPSASVSHS
+606 FRTSAIAE

>member
-1 MQNPSKDTSR
+1 MQNRAPDDASTL
-11 DMGKDTSRDT
+11 
-21 GKEAGTSEP
+21 P
-30 SAALSELAA
+30 SAGLSELSA
-39 FWPFIRPYRGRIAVA
+39 FWPFIRPYRGRVILA
-54 AVILVSVSFILLSLG
+54 AVILVTVSFILLSLG

-84 PVMLDRAVMV
+84 PAMLDRAVMV
-94 ALSLALFVG
+94 ALFLALFVG

-124 RRAIY
+124 RAAIY
-129 DHVLYLPTSWFEA
+129 GHVLYLPTGWFEA

-156 AVVQSTLASTL
+156 AVVQTTLATTL

-206 IVLARRLRVSSR
+206 IILARRLRASSR
-218 LAQERLGDLSAEAEE
+218 LAQEKLGGLSAEAEE

-238 RTVHAFAQET
+238 RTVHAFAQEE
-248 QMQARFNMTLQAAL
+248 QMQSRFGMTLQAAL
-262 AAALSRVQLRAL
+262 DAALARVRLRAI

-347 QPLRRA
+347 QPLRRTDPVEPHRITA
-353 DPDNPRQLHS
+353 DK
-363 DGGVQIRFAEVEF
+363 GVKIRFENVDF
-376 AYNSRLSSPALR
+376 AYPSRGDIPALKA
-388 GVNLTA
+388 VNFTA
-394 NSGQKLAIVGP
+394 DKGSKLAIVGP

-419 FYEPQAGQILL
+419 FYEPAAGQISL
-430 NDFPLSQMRLRD
+430 NDISLGQMRLAD
-442 IRNHIAIVPQDPVL
+442 IRRHIAIVPQDPAL

-469 PDASR
+469 PNASR
-474 DDIIA
+474 EEIIA

-486 DSFIAE
+486 DSFITE
-492 LADGYDTLVG
+492 LAQGYDTLVG

-520 AILRNP
+520 AILCNP

-538 DSVSEAAVQNALG
+538 DSVSEKAIQEALS
-551 RLMQGRTSLVIAH
+551 RLMVGRTSLVIAH
-564 RLSTIIDADVILLMD
+564 RLSTIMDADMILLMD
-579 KGQIVATGTH
+579 RGQIIATGTH
-589 ESLIASSPLY
+589 DNLIKSSPLY

-606 FRPSASVSHS
+606 FRTSAIAE

>member
-1 MQNPSKDTSR
+1 MQNRAPDDASTL
-11 DMGKDTSRDT
+11 
-21 GKEAGTSEP
+21 P
-30 SAALSELAA
+30 SAGLSELSA
-39 FWPFIRPYRGRIAVA
+39 FWPFIRPYQGRIILA
-54 AVILVSVSFILLSLG
+54 AVILVTVSFILLSLG

-84 PVMLDRAVMV
+84 PAMLDRAVMV
-94 ALSLALFVG
+94 ALFLALFVG

-124 RRAIY
+124 RAAIY
-129 DHVLYLPTSWFEA
+129 GHVLYLATGWFEA

-156 AVVQSTLASTL
+156 AVVQTTLATTL

-206 IVLARRLRVSSR
+206 IILARRLRASSR
-218 LAQERLGDLSAEAEE
+218 LAQEKLGGLSAEAEE

-238 RTVHAFAQET
+238 RTVHAFAQEE
-248 QMQARFNMTLQAAL
+248 QMQSRFGMTLQAAL
-262 AAALSRVQLRAL
+262 DAALARVRLRAI

-347 QPLRRA
+347 QPLRRTDPVEPHRITA
-353 DPDNPRQLHS
+353 DK
-363 DGGVQIRFAEVEF
+363 GVKIRFENVDF
-376 AYNSRLSSPALR
+376 AYPSRGDIPALKA
-388 GVNLTA
+388 VNFTA
-394 NSGQKLAIVGP
+394 DKGSKLAIVGP

-419 FYEPQAGQILL
+419 FYKPAAGQISL
-430 NDFPLSQMRLRD
+430 NDISLGQMRLAD
-442 IRNHIAIVPQDPVL
+442 IRRHIAIVPQDPAL

-469 PDASR
+469 PNASR
-474 DDIIA
+474 EEIIA

-492 LADGYDTLVG
+492 LAQGYDTLVG

-520 AILRNP
+520 AILCNP

-538 DSVSEAAVQNALG
+538 DSVSEKAIQEALS
-551 RLMQGRTSLVIAH
+551 RLMVGRTSLVIAH
-564 RLSTIIDADVILLMD
+564 RLSTIMDADMILLMD
-579 KGQIVATGTH
+579 RGQIIATGTH
-589 ESLIASSPLY
+589 DNLIKSSPLY

-606 FRPSASVSHS
+606 FRTSAIAE

>member
-1 MQNPSKDTSR
+1 MQNRAPDDASTL
-11 DMGKDTSRDT
+11 
-21 GKEAGTSEP
+21 P
-30 SAALSELAA
+30 SAGLSELSA
-39 FWPFIRPYRGRIAVA
+39 FWPFIRPYRGRVILA
-54 AVILVSVSFILLSLG
+54 AVILVTVSFILLSLG

-84 PVMLDRAVMV
+84 PAMLDRAVMV
-94 ALSLALFVG
+94 ALFLALFVG

-124 RRAIY
+124 RAAIY
-129 DHVLYLPTSWFEA
+129 GHVLYLPTGWFEA

-156 AVVQSTLASTL
+156 AVVQTTLATTL

-206 IVLARRLRVSSR
+206 IILARRLRASSR
-218 LAQERLGDLSAEAEE
+218 HAQEKLGGLSAEAEE

-238 RTVHAFAQET
+238 RTVHAFAQEE
-248 QMQARFNMTLQAAL
+248 QMQSRFGMTLQAAL
-262 AAALSRVQLRAL
+262 DAALARVRLRAI

-347 QPLRRA
+347 QPLRRTDPVEPHRITA
-353 DPDNPRQLHS
+353 DK
-363 DGGVQIRFAEVEF
+363 GVKIRFENVDF
-376 AYNSRLSSPALR
+376 AYPSRGDIPALKA
-388 GVNLTA
+388 VNFTA
-394 NSGQKLAIVGP
+394 DKGSKLAIVGP

-419 FYEPQAGQILL
+419 FYEPAAGQISL
-430 NDFPLSQMRLRD
+430 NDIPLGQMRLAD
-442 IRNHIAIVPQDPVL
+442 IRRHIAIVPQDPAL

-474 DDIIA
+474 EEIIA

-492 LADGYDTLVG
+492 LAQGYDTLVG

-520 AILRNP
+520 AILCNP

-538 DSVSEAAVQNALG
+538 DSVSEKAIQEALS
-551 RLMQGRTSLVIAH
+551 RLMVGRTSLVIAH
-564 RLSTIIDADVILLMD
+564 RLSTIMDADMILLMD
-579 KGQIVATGTH
+579 RGQIIATGTH
-589 ESLIASSPLY
+589 DNLIKSSPLY

-606 FRPSASVSHS
+606 FRTSAIAE

>member
-1 MQNPSKDTSR
+1 MQNRAPDDASTL
-11 DMGKDTSRDT
+11 
-21 GKEAGTSEP
+21 P
-30 SAALSELAA
+30 SAGLSELSA
-39 FWPFIRPYRGRIAVA
+39 FWPFIRPYRGRVILA
-54 AVILVSVSFILLSLG
+54 AVILVTVSFILLSLG

-84 PVMLDRAVMV
+84 PAMLDRAVMV
-94 ALSLALFVG
+94 ALFLALFVG

-124 RRAIY
+124 RAAIY
-129 DHVLYLPTSWFEA
+129 GHVLYLPTGWFEA

-156 AVVQSTLASTL
+156 AVVQTTLATTL

-206 IVLARRLRVSSR
+206 IILARRLRASSR
-218 LAQERLGDLSAEAEE
+218 HAQEKLGGLSAEAEE

-238 RTVHAFAQET
+238 RTVHAFAQEE
-248 QMQARFNMTLQAAL
+248 QMQSRFGMTLQAAL
-262 AAALSRVQLRAL
+262 DAALARVRLRAI

-347 QPLRRA
+347 QPLRRTDPVEPHRITA
-353 DPDNPRQLHS
+353 DK
-363 DGGVQIRFAEVEF
+363 GVKIRFENVDF
-376 AYNSRLSSPALR
+376 AYPSRGDIPALKA
-388 GVNLTA
+388 VNFTA
-394 NSGQKLAIVGP
+394 DKGSKLAIVGP

-419 FYEPQAGQILL
+419 FYEPAAGQISL
-430 NDFPLSQMRLRD
+430 NDIPLGQMRLAD
-442 IRNHIAIVPQDPVL
+442 IRRHIAIVPQDPAL

-469 PDASR
+469 PNASR
-474 DDIIA
+474 EEIIA

-486 DSFIAE
+486 DSFITE
-492 LADGYDTLVG
+492 LAQGYDTLVG

-520 AILRNP
+520 AILCNP

-538 DSVSEAAVQNALG
+538 DSVSEKAIQEALS
-551 RLMQGRTSLVIAH
+551 RLMVGRTSLVIAH
-564 RLSTIIDADVILLMD
+564 RLSTIMDADMILLMD
-579 KGQIVATGTH
+579 RGQIIATGTH
-589 ESLIASSPLY
+589 DNLIKSSPLY

-606 FRPSASVSHS
+606 FRTSAIAE

>member
-1 MQNPSKDTSR
+1 MQNRAPDDASTL
-11 DMGKDTSRDT
+11 
-21 GKEAGTSEP
+21 P
-30 SAALSELAA
+30 SAGLSELSA
-39 FWPFIRPYRGRIAVA
+39 FWPFIRPYRGRVILA
-54 AVILVSVSFILLSLG
+54 AVILVTVSFILLSLG

-84 PVMLDRAVMV
+84 PAMLDRAVMV
-94 ALSLALFVG
+94 ALFLALFVG

-124 RRAIY
+124 RAAIY
-129 DHVLYLPTSWFEA
+129 GHVLYLPTGWFEA

-156 AVVQSTLASTL
+156 AVVQTTLATTL

-206 IVLARRLRVSSR
+206 IILARRLRASSR
-218 LAQERLGDLSAEAEE
+218 LAQEKLGGLSAEAEE

-238 RTVHAFAQET
+238 RTVHAFAQEE
-248 QMQARFNMTLQAAL
+248 QMQSRFGMTLQAAL
-262 AAALSRVQLRAL
+262 DAALARVRLRAI

-347 QPLRRA
+347 QPLRRTDPVEPHRITA
-353 DPDNPRQLHS
+353 DK
-363 DGGVQIRFAEVEF
+363 GVKIRFENVDF
-376 AYNSRLSSPALR
+376 AYPSRGDIPALKA
-388 GVNLTA
+388 VNFTA
-394 NSGQKLAIVGP
+394 DKGSKLAIVGP

-419 FYEPQAGQILL
+419 FYEPAAGQISL
-430 NDFPLSQMRLRD
+430 NDISLGQMRLAD
-442 IRNHIAIVPQDPVL
+442 IRRHIAIVPQDPAL

-474 DDIIA
+474 EEIIA

-492 LADGYDTLVG
+492 LAQGYDTLVG

-520 AILRNP
+520 AILCNP

-538 DSVSEAAVQNALG
+538 DSVSEKAIQEALS
-551 RLMQGRTSLVIAH
+551 RLMVGRTSLVIAH
-564 RLSTIIDADVILLMD
+564 RLSTIMDADMILLMD
-579 KGQIVATGTH
+579 RGQIIATGTH
-589 ESLIASSPLY
+589 DNLIKSSPLY

-606 FRPSASVSHS
+606 FRTSAIAE

>member
-1 MQNPSKDTSR
+1 MQNRAPDDASTL
-11 DMGKDTSRDT
+11 
-21 GKEAGTSEP
+21 P
-30 SAALSELAA
+30 SAGLSELSA
-39 FWPFIRPYRGRIAVA
+39 FWPFIRPYQGRVILA
-54 AVILVSVSFILLSLG
+54 AVILVTVSFILLSLG

-84 PVMLDRAVMV
+84 PAMLDRAVMV
-94 ALSLALFVG
+94 ALFLALFVG

-124 RRAIY
+124 RAAIY
-129 DHVLYLPTSWFEA
+129 GHVLYLPTGWFEA

-156 AVVQSTLASTL
+156 AVVQTTLATTL

-206 IVLARRLRVSSR
+206 IILARRLRASSR
-218 LAQERLGDLSAEAEE
+218 LAQEKLGGLSAEAEE

-238 RTVHAFAQET
+238 RTVHAFAQEE
-248 QMQARFNMTLQAAL
+248 QMQSRFGMTLQAAL
-262 AAALSRVQLRAL
+262 DAALARVRLRAI

-347 QPLRRA
+347 QPLRRTDPVEPHLITA
-353 DPDNPRQLHS
+353 DK
-363 DGGVQIRFAEVEF
+363 GVKIRFENVDF
-376 AYNSRLSSPALR
+376 AYPSRGDVPALK
-388 GVNLTA
+388 GVNFTA
-394 NSGQKLAIVGP
+394 DNGGKLAIVGP

-419 FYEPQAGQILL
+419 FYEPAAGQISL
-430 NDFPLSQMRLRD
+430 NDIPLGQMRLAD
-442 IRNHIAIVPQDPVL
+442 IRRHIAIVPQDPAL

-474 DDIIA
+474 EEIIA

-486 DSFIAE
+486 DSFITE
-492 LADGYDTLVG
+492 LAQGYDTLVG

-520 AILRNP
+520 AILCNP

-538 DSVSEAAVQNALG
+538 DSVSEKAIQEALS
-551 RLMQGRTSLVIAH
+551 RLMVGRTSLVIAH
-564 RLSTIIDADVILLMD
+564 RLSTIMDADMILLMD
-579 KGQIVATGTH
+579 RGQIIATGTH
-589 ESLIASSPLY
+589 DNLIKSSPLY

-606 FRPSASVSHS
+606 FRTSAIAE

>member
-1 MQNPSKDTSR
+1 MQNRAPDDASTL
-11 DMGKDTSRDT
+11 
-21 GKEAGTSEP
+21 P
-30 SAALSELAA
+30 SAGLSELSA
-39 FWPFIRPYRGRIAVA
+39 FWPFIRPYRGRVILA
-54 AVILVSVSFILLSLG
+54 AVILVTVSFILLSLG

-84 PVMLDRAVMV
+84 PAMLDRAVMV
-94 ALSLALFVG
+94 ALFLALFVG

-124 RRAIY
+124 RAAIY
-129 DHVLYLPTSWFEA
+129 GHVLYLPTGWFEA

-156 AVVQSTLASTL
+156 AVVQTTLATTL

-206 IVLARRLRVSSR
+206 IILARRLRASSR
-218 LAQERLGDLSAEAEE
+218 HAQEKLGGLSAEAEE

-238 RTVHAFAQET
+238 RTVHAFAQEE
-248 QMQARFNMTLQAAL
+248 QMQSRFGMTLQAAL
-262 AAALSRVQLRAL
+262 DAALARVRLRAI

-347 QPLRRA
+347 QPLRRTDPVEPHRITA
-353 DPDNPRQLHS
+353 DK
-363 DGGVQIRFAEVEF
+363 GVKIRFENVDF
-376 AYNSRLSSPALR
+376 AYPSRGDIPALKA
-388 GVNLTA
+388 VNFTA
-394 NSGQKLAIVGP
+394 DKGSKLAIVGP

-419 FYEPQAGQILL
+419 FYEPAAGQISL
-430 NDFPLSQMRLRD
+430 NDISLGQMRLAD
-442 IRNHIAIVPQDPVL
+442 IRRHIAIVPQDPAL

-469 PDASR
+469 PNSSR
-474 DDIIA
+474 EEIIA

-492 LADGYDTLVG
+492 LAQGYDTLVG

-520 AILRNP
+520 AILCNP

-538 DSVSEAAVQNALG
+538 DSVSEKAIQEALS
-551 RLMQGRTSLVIAH
+551 RLMVGRTSLVIAH
-564 RLSTIIDADVILLMD
+564 RLSTIMDADMILLMD
-579 KGQIVATGTH
+579 RGQIIATGTH
-589 ESLIASSPLY
+589 DNLIKSSPLY

-606 FRPSASVSHS
+606 FRTSAIAE

>member
-1 MQNPSKDTSR
+1 MQNRAPDDASTL
-11 DMGKDTSRDT
+11 
-21 GKEAGTSEP
+21 P
-30 SAALSELAA
+30 SAGLSELSA
-39 FWPFIRPYRGRIAVA
+39 FWPFIRPYRGRVILA
-54 AVILVSVSFILLSLG
+54 AVILVTVSFILLSLG

-84 PVMLDRAVMV
+84 PAMLDRAVMV
-94 ALSLALFVG
+94 ALFLALFVG

-124 RRAIY
+124 RAAIY
-129 DHVLYLPTSWFEA
+129 GHVLYLPTGWFEA

-156 AVVQSTLASTL
+156 AVVQTTLATTL

-206 IVLARRLRVSSR
+206 IILARRLRASSR
-218 LAQERLGDLSAEAEE
+218 HAQEKLGGLSAEAEE

-238 RTVHAFAQET
+238 RTVHAFAQEE
-248 QMQARFNMTLQAAL
+248 QMQSRFGMTLQAAL
-262 AAALSRVQLRAL
+262 DAALARVRLRAI

-347 QPLRRA
+347 QPLRRTDPVEPHRITA
-353 DPDNPRQLHS
+353 DK
-363 DGGVQIRFAEVEF
+363 GVKIRFENVDF
-376 AYNSRLSSPALR
+376 AYPSRGDIPALKA
-388 GVNLTA
+388 VNFTA
-394 NSGQKLAIVGP
+394 DKGSKLAIVGP

-419 FYEPQAGQILL
+419 FYEPAAGQISL
-430 NDFPLSQMRLRD
+430 NDISLGQMRLAD
-442 IRNHIAIVPQDPVL
+442 IRRHIAIVPQDPAL

-469 PDASR
+469 PNASR
-474 DDIIA
+474 EEIIA

-492 LADGYDTLVG
+492 LAQGYDTLVG

-520 AILRNP
+520 AILCNP

-538 DSVSEAAVQNALG
+538 DSVSEKAIQEALS
-551 RLMQGRTSLVIAH
+551 RLMVGRTSLVIAH
-564 RLSTIIDADVILLMD
+564 RLSTIMDADMILLMD
-579 KGQIVATGTH
+579 RGQIIATGTH
-589 ESLIASSPLY
+589 DNLIKSSPLY

-606 FRPSASVSHS
+606 FRTSAIAE

>member
-1 MQNPSKDTSR
+1 MQNRAPDDASTL
-11 DMGKDTSRDT
+11 
-21 GKEAGTSEP
+21 P
-30 SAALSELAA
+30 SAGLSELSA
-39 FWPFIRPYRGRIAVA
+39 FWPFIRPYRGRVILA
-54 AVILVSVSFILLSLG
+54 AVILVTVSFILLSLG

-84 PVMLDRAVMV
+84 PAMLDRAVMV
-94 ALSLALFVG
+94 ALFLALFVG

-124 RRAIY
+124 RAAIY
-129 DHVLYLPTSWFEA
+129 GHVLYLPTGWFEA

-156 AVVQSTLASTL
+156 AVVQTTLATTL

-206 IVLARRLRVSSR
+206 IILARRLRASSR
-218 LAQERLGDLSAEAEE
+218 HAQEKLGGLSAEAEE

-238 RTVHAFAQET
+238 RTVHAFAQEE
-248 QMQARFNMTLQAAL
+248 QMQSRFGMTLQAAL
-262 AAALSRVQLRAL
+262 DAALARVRLRAI

-347 QPLRRA
+347 QPLRRTDPVEPHRITA
-353 DPDNPRQLHS
+353 DK
-363 DGGVQIRFAEVEF
+363 GVKIRFENVDF
-376 AYNSRLSSPALR
+376 AYPRRGDIPALKAL
-388 GVNLTA
+388 NFTA
-394 NSGQKLAIVGP
+394 DKGSKLAIVGP

-419 FYEPQAGQILL
+419 FYEPAAGQISL
-430 NDFPLSQMRLRD
+430 NDISLGQMRLAD
-442 IRNHIAIVPQDPVL
+442 IRRHIAIVPQDPAL

-469 PDASR
+469 PNASR
-474 DDIIA
+474 EEIIA

-492 LADGYDTLVG
+492 LAQGYDTLVG

-520 AILRNP
+520 AILCNP

-538 DSVSEAAVQNALG
+538 DSVSEKAIQEALS
-551 RLMQGRTSLVIAH
+551 RLMVGRTSLVIAH
-564 RLSTIIDADVILLMD
+564 RLSTIMDADMILLMD
-579 KGQIVATGTH
+579 RGQIIATGTH
-589 ESLIASSPLY
+589 DNLIKSSPLY

-606 FRPSASVSHS
+606 FRTSAIAE

>member
-1 MQNPSKDTSR
+1 
-11 DMGKDTSRDT
+11 
-21 GKEAGTSEP
+21 
-30 SAALSELAA
+30 
-39 FWPFIRPYRGRIAVA
+39 
-54 AVILVSVSFILLSLG
+54 
-69 RGLAWLVDKGLGSGD
+69 
-84 PVMLDRAVMV
+84 VMV
-94 ALSLALFVG
+94 ALFLALFVG
-103 IGSYLRILLVNQVAE
+103 IGSYLRVLLVNQVAE

-124 RRAIY
+124 RAAIY
-129 DHVLYLPTSWFEA
+129 GHVLYLPTGWFEA

-156 AVVQSTLASTL
+156 AVVQTTLATTL

-206 IVLARRLRVSSR
+206 IILARRLRASSR
-218 LAQERLGDLSAEAEE
+218 HAQEKLGGLSAEAEE

-238 RTVHAFAQET
+238 RTVHAFAQEE
-248 QMQARFNMTLQAAL
+248 QMQSRFGMTLQAAL
-262 AAALSRVQLRAL
+262 DAALARVRLRAI

-347 QPLRRA
+347 QPLRRTDPVEPHRITA
-353 DPDNPRQLHS
+353 DK
-363 DGGVQIRFAEVEF
+363 GVKIRFENVDF
-376 AYNSRLSSPALR
+376 AYPSRGDIPALKA
-388 GVNLTA
+388 VNFTA
-394 NSGQKLAIVGP
+394 DKGSKLAIVGP

-419 FYEPQAGQILL
+419 FYEPAAGQISL
-430 NDFPLSQMRLRD
+430 NDTSLGQMRLAD
-442 IRNHIAIVPQDPVL
+442 IRRHIAIVPQDPAL

-469 PDASR
+469 PNASR
-474 DDIIA
+474 EEIIA

-486 DSFIAE
+486 DSFITE
-492 LADGYDTLVG
+492 LAQGYDTLVG

-520 AILRNP
+520 AILCNP

-538 DSVSEAAVQNALG
+538 DSVSEKAIQEALS
-551 RLMQGRTSLVIAH
+551 RLMVGRTSLVIAH
-564 RLSTIIDADVILLMD
+564 RLSTIMDADMILLMD
-579 KGQIVATGTH
+579 RGQIIATGTH
-589 ESLIASSPLY
+589 DNLIKSSPLY

-606 FRPSASVSHS
+606 FRTSAIAE

>member
-1 MQNPSKDTSR
+1 MQNRAPDDASTL
-11 DMGKDTSRDT
+11 
-21 GKEAGTSEP
+21 P
-30 SAALSELAA
+30 SAGLSELSA
-39 FWPFIRPYRGRIAVA
+39 FWPFIRPYRGRVILA
-54 AVILVSVSFILLSLG
+54 AVILVTVSFILLSLG

-84 PVMLDRAVMV
+84 PAMLDRAVMV
-94 ALSLALFVG
+94 ALFLALFVG

-124 RRAIY
+124 RAAIY
-129 DHVLYLPTSWFEA
+129 GHVLYLPTGWFEA

-156 AVVQSTLASTL
+156 AVVQTTLATTL

-206 IVLARRLRVSSR
+206 IILARRLRASSR
-218 LAQERLGDLSAEAEE
+218 HAQEKLGGLSAEAEE

-238 RTVHAFAQET
+238 RTVHAFAQEE
-248 QMQARFNMTLQAAL
+248 QMQSRFGMTLQAAL
-262 AAALSRVQLRAL
+262 DAALARVRLRAI

-347 QPLRRA
+347 QPLRRTDPVEPHRITA
-353 DPDNPRQLHS
+353 DK
-363 DGGVQIRFAEVEF
+363 GVKIRFENVDF
-376 AYNSRLSSPALR
+376 AYPSRGDIPALKA
-388 GVNLTA
+388 VNFTA
-394 NSGQKLAIVGP
+394 DKGSKLAIVGP

-419 FYEPQAGQILL
+419 FYEPAAGQISL
-430 NDFPLSQMRLRD
+430 NDISLGQMRLAD
-442 IRNHIAIVPQDPVL
+442 IRRHIAIVPQDPAL

-469 PDASR
+469 PNASR
-474 DDIIA
+474 EEIIA

-486 DSFIAE
+486 DSFITE
-492 LADGYDTLVG
+492 LAQGYDTLVG

-520 AILRNP
+520 AILCNP

-538 DSVSEAAVQNALG
+538 DSVSEKAIQEALS
-551 RLMQGRTSLVIAH
+551 RLMVGRTSLVIAH
-564 RLSTIIDADVILLMD
+564 RLSTIMDADMILLMD
-579 KGQIVATGTH
+579 RGQIIATGTH
-589 ESLIASSPLY
+589 DNLIKSSPLY

-606 FRPSASVSHS
+606 FRTSAIAE

>member
-1 MQNPSKDTSR
+1 MQNRAPDDASTL
-11 DMGKDTSRDT
+11 
-21 GKEAGTSEP
+21 P
-30 SAALSELAA
+30 SAGLSELSA
-39 FWPFIRPYRGRIAVA
+39 FWPFIRPYRGRVILA
-54 AVILVSVSFILLSLG
+54 AVILVTVSFILLSLG

-84 PVMLDRAVMV
+84 PAMLDRAVMV
-94 ALSLALFVG
+94 ALFLALFVG
-103 IGSYLRILLVNQVAE
+103 LGSYLRILLVNQVAE

-124 RRAIY
+124 RAAIY
-129 DHVLYLPTSWFEA
+129 GHVLYLPTGWFEA

-156 AVVQSTLASTL
+156 AVVQTTLATTL

-206 IVLARRLRVSSR
+206 IILARRLRASSR
-218 LAQERLGDLSAEAEE
+218 HAQEKLGGLSAEAEE

-238 RTVHAFAQET
+238 RTVHAFAQEE
-248 QMQARFNMTLQAAL
+248 QMQSRFGMTLQAAL
-262 AAALSRVQLRAL
+262 DAALARVRLRAI

-347 QPLRRA
+347 QPLRRTDPVEPDRITA
-353 DPDNPRQLHS
+353 DK
-363 DGGVQIRFAEVEF
+363 GVKIRFENVDF
-376 AYNSRLSSPALR
+376 AYPSRGDIPALKAL
-388 GVNLTA
+388 NFTA
-394 NSGQKLAIVGP
+394 DKGSKLAIVGP

-419 FYEPQAGQILL
+419 FYEPAAGQISL
-430 NDFPLSQMRLRD
+430 NDISLGQMRLAD
-442 IRNHIAIVPQDPVL
+442 IRRHIAIVPQDPAL

-469 PDASR
+469 PNASR
-474 DDIIA
+474 EEIIA

-492 LADGYDTLVG
+492 LAQGYDTLVG

-520 AILRNP
+520 AILCNP

-538 DSVSEAAVQNALG
+538 DSVSEKAIQEALS
-551 RLMQGRTSLVIAH
+551 RLMVGRTSLVIAH
-564 RLSTIIDADVILLMD
+564 RLSTIMDADMILLMD
-579 KGQIVATGTH
+579 RGQIIATGTH
-589 ESLIASSPLY
+589 DNLIKSSPLY

-606 FRPSASVSHS
+606 FRTSAIAE

>member
-1 MQNPSKDTSR
+1 MQNRAPDDASTL
-11 DMGKDTSRDT
+11 
-21 GKEAGTSEP
+21 P
-30 SAALSELAA
+30 SAGLSELSA
-39 FWPFIRPYRGRIAVA
+39 FWPFIRPYRGRVILA
-54 AVILVSVSFILLSLG
+54 AVILVTVSFILLSLG

-84 PVMLDRAVMV
+84 PAMLDRAVMV
-94 ALSLALFVG
+94 ALFLALFVG

-124 RRAIY
+124 RAAIY
-129 DHVLYLPTSWFEA
+129 GHVLYLPTGWFEA

-156 AVVQSTLASTL
+156 AVVQTTLATTL

-206 IVLARRLRVSSR
+206 IILARRLRASSR
-218 LAQERLGDLSAEAEE
+218 HAQEKLGGLSAEAEE

-238 RTVHAFAQET
+238 RTVHAFAQEE
-248 QMQARFNMTLQAAL
+248 QMQSRFGMTLQAAL
-262 AAALSRVQLRAL
+262 DAALARVRLRAI

-347 QPLRRA
+347 QPLRRTDPVEPHRITA
-353 DPDNPRQLHS
+353 DK
-363 DGGVQIRFAEVEF
+363 GVKIRFENVGF
-376 AYNSRLSSPALR
+376 AYPSRGDIPALKA
-388 GVNLTA
+388 VNFTA
-394 NSGQKLAIVGP
+394 DKGSKLAIVGP

-419 FYEPQAGQILL
+419 FYEPAAGQISL
-430 NDFPLSQMRLRD
+430 NDISLGQMRLAD
-442 IRNHIAIVPQDPVL
+442 IRRHIAIVPQDPAL

-469 PDASR
+469 PNASR
-474 DDIIA
+474 EEIIA

-486 DSFIAE
+486 DSFITE
-492 LADGYDTLVG
+492 LAQGYDTLVG

-520 AILRNP
+520 AILCNP

-538 DSVSEAAVQNALG
+538 DSVSEKAIQEALS
-551 RLMQGRTSLVIAH
+551 RLMLGRTSLVIAH
-564 RLSTIIDADVILLMD
+564 RLSTIMDADMILLMD
-579 KGQIVATGTH
+579 RGQIIATGTH
-589 ESLIASSPLY
+589 DNLIKSSPLY

-606 FRPSASVSHS
+606 FRTSAIAE